1 MADFWN
7 KTITLYN
14 KSEDIQTGVI
24 SWNRHVLYN
33 CFVKR
38 TNSKI
43 NVGNVQLQTDNT
55 IIRILEQSNFI
66 LPYEWQNLPN
76 DRMKETITLQAG
88 DLIILGDVSDD
99 IDEYTGGQRST
110 DIIAKYSVLGSVFV
124 SSVNINA
131 DLPNKHYLVMG
142 E

>member
-131 DLPNKHYLVMG
+131 DLPNKHYLVI
-142 E
+142 

>member
-14 KSEDIQTGVI
+14 KFEDIQTGVVT
-24 SWNRHVLYN
+24 WNRHVLYN

-43 NVGNVQLQTDNT
+43 NAGNVQLQTDNT
-55 IIRILEQSNFI
+55 IIRIPELSNFV

-131 DLPNKHYLVMG
+131 DLPNKHYLVKG